1 MLCGGLRNMN
11 EFQITTLRE
20 SENRN
25 TSLLSMRAYKTLFVN
40 NLFSKIELVTN
51 LALQNN
57 NDLYIIKHSAPNQ
70 FFRL

>member
-1 MLCGGLRNMN
+1 MN
-11 EFQITTLRE
+11 EFQITTLSK

-40 NLFSKIELVTN
+40 NFFSKIELVTN
-51 LALQNN
+51 VALQNN
-57 NDLYIIKHSAPNQ
+57 NDLYIIKHSAPKQ